1 MFITTVHLLTSRN
14 FLREL
19 QTSIHIILTHQRHNF
34 SALSTLGLK
43 GKKKAFSSVSFKV
56 WNEIPNEYKNLSKK
70 SFKKETKRALLNI
83 LETEDS
89 YMEPD
94 EIMLKFKHNKI
105 ESNETSSTIFFVHLE
120 TLGLFLLYNNICHLP
135 FFLFLFFFA
144 YLFVL
149 LCYISS
155 FPFYFQCNWIKS
167 VKNKLINKQ
176 IWPASISICYLRVKG
191 ISAVEWRHSWQML
204 KFQFSKSLWLE
215 GNKEN
220 TLNAKNNKKDLNFLT
235 I

>member
-1 MFITTVHLLTSRN
+1 M
-14 FLREL
+14 
-19 QTSIHIILTHQRHNF
+19 
-34 SALSTLGLK
+34 
-43 GKKKAFSSVSFKV
+43 
-56 WNEIPNEYKNLSKK
+56 PNEYKNLSKK

-105 ESNETSSTIFFVHLE
+105 ESNETSSTIFFVHLD

-155 FPFYFQCNWIKS
+155 FPFYFQC
-167 VKNKLINKQ
+167 
-176 IWPASISICYLRVKG
+176 
-191 ISAVEWRHSWQML
+191 H
-204 KFQFSKSLWLE
+204 
-215 GNKEN
+215 
-220 TLNAKNNKKDLNFLT
+220 
-235 I
+235 

>member
-1 MFITTVHLLTSRN
+1 MFDIHKDSAPSNMTKLFMRTSNNYIYNTRSS
-14 FLREL
+14 
-19 QTSIHIILTHQRHNF
+19 TSQFF
-34 SALSTLGLK
+34 SVKSSRLK
-43 GKKKAFSSVSFKV
+43 MQKKKAFSRVGVKV
-56 WNEIPNEYKNLSKK
+56 WNEMPNEYKNLSKK

-120 TLGLFLLYNNICHLP
+120 TLGLFLLYNNICHFP

-155 FPFYFQCNWIKS
+155 FPFYFQC
-167 VKNKLINKQ
+167 
-176 IWPASISICYLRVKG
+176 
-191 ISAVEWRHSWQML
+191 H
-204 KFQFSKSLWLE
+204 
-215 GNKEN
+215 
-220 TLNAKNNKKDLNFLT
+220 
-235 I
+235 

>member
-1 MFITTVHLLTSRN
+1 MFITTVHLLTSRK

-19 QTSIHIILTHQRHNF
+19 QTSAHVILAHQRHN
-34 SALSTLGLK
+34 SLALSSLGLK
-43 GKKKAFSSVSFKV
+43 CKKNAFSRVGVKV
-56 WNEIPNEYKNLSKK
+56 WNEMPNEYKNLSKK

-105 ESNETSSTIFFVHLE
+105 ESNETSSTIFFVHLD

-191 ISAVEWRHSWQML
+191 ISAVKWRHSWQML

-220 TLNAKNNKKDLNFLT
+220 TMNAKNNKKDLNFLT